1 MQILLRK
8 IRETKNQF
16 DTKVD
21 NVSCSGYF
29 WRSGKSKVEIEG
41 KIQGDISLTCDRC
54 GEQFFDRID
63 ESFHI
68 EVVDQPLKVT
78 DCLDVIECLDGIVDF
93 DMICK
98 SEIASIQSEYHLCG
112 NCKDIDEFEEIEY

>member
-8 IRETKNQF
+8 IRETENQF
-16 DTKVD
+16 DIKVD
-21 NVSCSGYF
+21 DINCSGYF
-29 WRSGKSKVEIEG
+29 WRSGKNKAEIEG
-41 KIQGDISLTCDRC
+41 KIQGNIPLSCDRC
-54 GEQFFDRID
+54 GEQFSDYI
-63 ESFHI
+63 EEPFHI

-98 SEIASIQSEYHLCG
+98 SEIASIQSEYHLCEK
-112 NCKDIDEFEEIEY
+112 CKDIDEFEIEY

>member
-8 IRETKNQF
+8 IRETENKF
-16 DTKVD
+16 DIKFD
-21 NVSCSGYF
+21 NINCNGYF
-29 WRSGKSKVEIEG
+29 WRSGKNKAEIKG
-41 KIQGDISLTCDRC
+41 KIQGQVPFACDRC
-54 GEQFFDRID
+54 GELFFDQVE

-68 EVVDQPLKVT
+68 EVIDQPLKVT

-98 SEIASIQSEYHLCG
+98 SEIASIQSEYHLCDK
-112 NCKDIDEFEEIEY
+112 CKDIDEFEIEY